1 MTDSWTVGPPAVQ
14 GAVLIGDSAGWGD
27 PLIGQGLSVALRDA
41 RMVTDILLDGTDWG
55 ASAFA
60 DWVDERRERMHRL
73 LVAAHVATRL
83 RCDFTDAGRRR
94 RRKALDAVVTES
106 AVLAQVLCVL
116 VGPEAFPAEAFTDE
130 AVGSTM
136 ALC

>member
-1 MTDSWTVGPPAVQ
+1 VLVVGDGPGPLVEDPVGDLPPVRAVEPDRR
-14 GAVLIGDSAGWGD
+14 L
-27 PLIGQGLSVALRDA
+27 VADDRVELRL
-41 RMVTDILLDGTDWG
+41 VTDILLDGTDWG

-94 RRKALDAVVTES
+94 RRKALDAVVTEP

-116 VGPEAFPAEAFTDE
+116 VGPEAFPAGAFTDE